1 MVRTPGK
8 ADGRW
13 DGAPCGE
20 AAATG
25 RRMRGGSA
33 VVAGGGPAADHQG
46 SGTGE
51 QERAG
56 GGAHGRGRT
65 VGRGGSRLF
74 ACLDTTA
81 RSLPL
86 PSEPLAPRSRPGD
99 LVASG
104 DRSTRVSLSVL
115 GEGFGPLSAKAEVA
129 GRQIALAATTAT
141 AV

>member
-1 MVRTPGK
+1 MAVPT
-8 ADGRW
+8 A
-13 DGAPCGE
+13 
-20 AAATG
+20 
-25 RRMRGGSA
+25 A
-33 VVAGGGPAADHQG
+33 VVPSAEVAAGFSPA
-46 SGTGE
+46 STPP
-51 QERAG
+51 
-56 GGAHGRGRT
+56 RGVST
-65 VGRGGSRLF
+65 
-74 ACLDTTA
+74 
-81 RSLPL
+81 L